1 MRFNPTWAVLAL
13 ILFDPR
19 APGQSQTLEL
29 RSGEILIGR
38 VAGVNEREIVVE
50 TGYPEP
56 VTRTVSRGDLAPLSL
71 YSLMAM
77 RSDPAD
83 AKAHVKLAQL
93 ARENGLP
100 AQAIAEYREAG
111 RLDPSL
117 KGAMETAVTEVRRG
131 LAADLLDDAREAMA
145 DGRLAAARLLLHAIA
160 STYADTPAAKD
171 AVALAA
177 EMRTKEQPALAG
189 TKVLSP
195 KEVEAAMKRAS
206 DHEKRADSGG
216 KTSPHGGAKEQRRLE
231 TEIGHLESAWNAV
244 KGIGGAEGD
253 PGLTDRLLRQR
264 EEIRRTLTGAYLAIG
279 TVLVERRALPGADAY
294 CEKACELDPGNKDS
308 HALHGLILQAKIS
321 RGYGRARGK

>member
-1 MRFNPTWAVLAL
+1 MRFKLTWAALAL
-13 ILFDPR
+13 ILLSSQVH
-19 APGQSQTLEL
+19 GQSQTLDL
-29 RSGEILIGR
+29 RSGEIVIGR
-38 VAGVNEREIVVE
+38 VAEVNDREIVVE

-56 VTRTVSRGDLAPLSL
+56 VTRTVPRGDLAPLSL

-93 ARENGLP
+93 ARELGLP

-111 RLDPSL
+111 RLEPSL
-117 KGAMETAVTEVRRG
+117 KGAMETAATEVRRA
-131 LAADLLDDAREAMA
+131 LAADLLDDAREAMN

-160 STYADTPAAKD
+160 SKYADTPAAKD
-171 AVALAA
+171 AGVLTA
-177 EMRTKEQPALAG
+177 ELRTKEQPALAG
-189 TKVLSP
+189 TKILPP
-195 KEVEAAMKRAS
+195 KEVEAAMKRAN
-206 DHEKRADSGG
+206 DHEKRADSVGEA
-216 KTSPHGGAKEQRRLE
+216 SPHGGAKEQRRLE
-231 TEIGHLESAWNAV
+231 AAVGHLESAWAAV
-244 KGIGGAEGD
+244 KGVGGAEGD

-279 TVLVERRALPGADAY
+279 TVLVERRALPGADSY
-294 CEKACELDPGNKDS
+294 CEKACELDPENKDS